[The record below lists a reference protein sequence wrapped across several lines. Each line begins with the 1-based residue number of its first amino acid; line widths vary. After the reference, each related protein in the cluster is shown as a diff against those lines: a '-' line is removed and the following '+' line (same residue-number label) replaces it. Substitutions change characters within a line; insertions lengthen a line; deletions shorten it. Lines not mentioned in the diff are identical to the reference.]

1 MCLLEVACVVG
12 VVYLRGDL
20 VDAGEGVH
28 DPEVGGG
35 RIVGEACH
43 YVDLITFLTGSKV
56 QEVSMQAMGTDPKQN
71 TDNAS
76 IHLKYE
82 NGSLGV
88 INYFANGSKSYSKER
103 VEIHHRGRTQVL
115 DNFRTLHGYGFDDGW
130 FNFGDKILSTRQDK
144 GHQKQFE
151 LLTKRWQ
158 EGGEPLIP
166 FDEIV
171 NTTRATFAAIESLKQ
186 GQWIQL

>member
-1 MCLLEVACVVG
+1 
-12 VVYLRGDL
+12 
-20 VDAGEGVH
+20 VH
-28 DPEVGGG
+28 DLETGGG

-43 YVDLITFLTGSKV
+43 FVDLITYLTGSKV
-56 QEVSMQAMGTDPKQN
+56 CEVSLQAMGTAPKEN

-88 INYFANGSKSYSKER
+88 INYFANGNKSYSKER
-103 VEIHHRGRTQVL
+103 LEVFYQGNNLIL
-115 DNFRTLHGYGFDDGW
+115 DNFRRLDGYGYGKGLR
-130 FNFGDKILSTRQDK
+130 NKILKTKQDK
-144 GHQKQFE
+144 GHIKQFE

-171 NTTRATFAAIESLKQ
+171 NTTRATFAAIDSLKQ
-186 GQWIQL
+186 GIPIKI